1 VDVTEPRD
9 RIRTIEEET
18 GTKLS
23 VTAFIISCLA
33 GTLSEQPHVH
43 RYRDWRGRL
52 HEFEDVDVNVL
63 VERETD
69 EDRVAIP
76 HVLRRA
82 NARSVW
88 SIHDELRRVKTAR
101 ETPPDS
107 VSARIGRHLPGVL
120 RRQLWRLPQWVP
132 SQWKRLAGTVAVTSV
147 GMFGTGAGW
156 AISPTNYTLQL
167 TIGGIGTKPRVV
179 DGDVR
184 PREVL
189 SLTVTFDHD
198 VVDGAPAARFV
209 QRLRE
214 RLEAGHSLDSPP
226 EG

>member
-1 VDVTEPRD
+1 
-9 RIRTIEEET
+9 
-18 GTKLS
+18 
-23 VTAFIISCLA
+23 
-33 GTLSEQPHVH
+33 
-43 RYRDWRGRL
+43 
-52 HEFEDVDVNVL
+52 
-63 VERETD
+63 
-69 EDRVAIP
+69 
-76 HVLRRA
+76 
-82 NARSVW
+82 
-88 SIHDELRRVKTAR
+88 
-101 ETPPDS
+101 
-107 VSARIGRHLPGVL
+107 
-120 RRQLWRLPQWVP
+120 
-132 SQWKRLAGTVAVTSV
+132 
-147 GMFGTGAGW
+147 MFGTGAGW